1 MLKRLN
7 RREILER
14 MAMVSGGAV
23 SLTVLSACDGGASV
37 PKDTKNIK
45 LKVLSKANLDLVGDL
60 ADAIIP
66 DTDTL
71 GAKSVNVHYFIDELL
86 ANWMTKEEQDSF
98 IKGLNSLDQSIKSE
112 RGNTFSF
119 LSRDEKTTTLDSLG
133 LEITKITSNDV
144 NNKRPKHIYLQ
155 LRELI
160 IFGYYT
166 SEIGASEE
174 LLYDPMPGNYKGC
187 IAFSDVGKAW
197 ST

>member
-1 MLKRLN
+1 LLKRLN

-14 MAMVSGGAV
+14 MATVSGGAV

-133 LEITKITSNDV
+133 LEITKIASNDV